1 MSTLHALCIWSA
13 SIVRLI
19 LTLLTC
25 AQASFNRP
33 GAVGAPVGG
42 HGSRASGIDWAT
54 LKNED
59 KALVDQVLVTPYC
72 LSCSHDCCSL
82 SHDHLYSSCG

>member
-33 GAVGAPVGG
+33 GAVGAPVGAVGAPVGG

-72 LSCSHDCCSL
+72 LSMQS
-82 SHDHLYSSCG
+82 